1 MSTAAMAGQE
11 PWYRSLDA
19 NQWKTMIASN
29 IGWMFDGYETY
40 ALIITVGVA
49 LHQLLAPAQYPQ
61 IPAYAGTVI
70 GITLLGWGVGGF
82 IGGVVADYIGRR
94 RTMILAILAYSLT
107 TGLSAF
113 AWDWVSFALLRFIV
127 GIAIGSE
134 WATGASM
141 TAEVW
146 PDRAR
151 GRGAGLMQCGL
162 GIGFFLASFIWLF
175 VSGYGPGAWRIMYFI
190 GIIPALFALW
200 LRSGIEESHKWES
213 TNEKRQSARAKKKS
227 GAALAGED
235 QALTRFTVADL
246 FVEPTVRKHA
256 IVAFVMSLATTVAWW
271 GISTWVAPFV
281 AGAAA
286 KAHLPPQTW
295 AAYAGMSYNIGA
307 IIGYIGLGFL
317 ADQFG
322 RKPVVMI
329 FFAGA
334 LLLTP
339 TLYMWTTGL
348 HELVLVAGINGF
360 FTLGLYAWMPVWMP
374 ELFPTRMRATGMAF
388 AFNAPRFVA
397 FLGPLFAGLLIA
409 QFGGFSKMAVAF
421 SLIYILG
428 FVAVPFLPETKGKP
442 LPA

>member
-1 MSTAAMAGQE
+1 MSTTTLAGSQ

-19 NQWKTMIASN
+19 NQWKTMLASN

-40 ALIITVGVA
+40 ALILTVGVA
-49 LHQLLAPAQYPQ
+49 LHQLLDPSQFAQ

-82 IGGVVADYIGRR
+82 VGGIVADYIGRR

-113 AWDWVSFALLRFIV
+113 AWDWVSFALLRFVV

-146 PDRAR
+146 PDNAR

-162 GIGFFLASFIWLF
+162 GIGFFLASLVWLF

-190 GIIPALFALW
+190 GVIPAFFALW
-200 LRSGIEESHKWES
+200 LRTGVEESHKWEH
-213 TNEKRQSARAKKKS
+213 TNEKRKTARAKKKS
-227 GAALAGED
+227 GAALAAED
-235 QALTRFTVADL
+235 HALTRFTVADL
-246 FVEPTVRKHA
+246 FADPEIRKRA
-256 IVAFVMSLATTVAWW
+256 IIVFLMSLTTTVAWW
-271 GISTWVAPFV
+271 GISTWVAPFI
-281 AGAAA
+281 AAA
-286 KAHLPPQTW
+286 AGKIGQPAQTW

-307 IIGYIGLGFL
+307 IVGYIGLGFL
-317 ADQFG
+317 ADNFG
-322 RKPVVMI
+322 RKPIVMI
-329 FFAGA
+329 FFAGS
-334 LLLTP
+334 LVLTFA
-339 TLYMWTTGL
+339 LYMWTTDL
-348 HELVLVAGINGF
+348 HLLLLVAAVNGF
-360 FTLGLYAWMPVWMP
+360 FTLGQYSWMSVWLP

-388 AFNAPRFVA
+388 AFNAPRFIA
-397 FLGPLFAGLLIA
+397 FLGPLFAGMLIA

-421 SLIYILG
+421 SFIYILG
-428 FVAVPFLPETKGKP
+428 FVVVPFLPETKGKP

>member
-1 MSTAAMAGQE
+1 MSTTTLAGSQ

-19 NQWKTMIASN
+19 NQWKTMLASN

-40 ALIITVGVA
+40 ALILTVGVA
-49 LHQLLAPAQYPQ
+49 LHQLLDPSQFAQ

-82 IGGVVADYIGRR
+82 VGGIVADYIGRR

-113 AWDWVSFALLRFIV
+113 AWDWVSFALLRFVV

-146 PDRAR
+146 PDNAR

-162 GIGFFLASFIWLF
+162 GIGFFLASLVWLF

-190 GIIPALFALW
+190 GVIPALFALW
-200 LRSGIEESHKWES
+200 LRTGVEESHKWER
-213 TNEKRQSARAKKKS
+213 TNEKRKTARAKKKS
-227 GAALAGED
+227 GAALAAED
-235 QALTRFTVADL
+235 HALTRFTVADL
-246 FVEPTVRKHA
+246 FADPEIRKRA
-256 IVAFVMSLATTVAWW
+256 IIVFLMSLTTTVAWW
-271 GISTWVAPFV
+271 GISTWVAPFI
-281 AGAAA
+281 AAA
-286 KAHLPPQTW
+286 AGKIGQPAQTW

-307 IIGYIGLGFL
+307 IVGYVGLGFL
-317 ADQFG
+317 ADNFG
-322 RKPVVMI
+322 RKPIVMI
-329 FFAGA
+329 FFAGS
-334 LLLTP
+334 LVLTFA
-339 TLYMWTTGL
+339 LYMWTTDL
-348 HELVLVAGINGF
+348 HLLLLVAAVNGF
-360 FTLGLYAWMPVWMP
+360 FTLGQYSWMSVWLP

-388 AFNAPRFVA
+388 AFNAPRFIA
-397 FLGPLFAGLLIA
+397 FLGPLFAGMLIA

-421 SLIYILG
+421 SFIYILG
-428 FVAVPFLPETKGKP
+428 FVVVPFLPETKGKP

>member
-1 MSTAAMAGQE
+1 MSTTTLAGSQ

-19 NQWKTMIASN
+19 NQWKTMLASN

-40 ALIITVGVA
+40 ALILTVGVA
-49 LHQLLAPAQYPQ
+49 LHQLLDPSQFAQ

-82 IGGVVADYIGRR
+82 VGGIVADYIGRR

-113 AWDWVSFALLRFIV
+113 AWDWVSFALLRFVV

-146 PDRAR
+146 PDNAR

-162 GIGFFLASFIWLF
+162 GIGFFLASLVWLF

-190 GIIPALFALW
+190 GVIPAFFALW
-200 LRSGIEESHKWES
+200 LRTGVEESHKWEH
-213 TNEKRQSARAKKKS
+213 TNEKRKTARAKKKS
-227 GAALAGED
+227 GAALAAED
-235 QALTRFTVADL
+235 HALTRFTVADL
-246 FVEPTVRKHA
+246 FADPEIRKRA
-256 IVAFVMSLATTVAWW
+256 IIAFLMSFTTTVAWW
-271 GISTWVAPFV
+271 GISTWVAPFI
-281 AGAAA
+281 AAA
-286 KAHLPPQTW
+286 AGKVGQPAQTW

-307 IIGYIGLGFL
+307 IVGYIGLGFL
-317 ADQFG
+317 ADNFG
-322 RKPVVMI
+322 RKPIVMT
-329 FFAGA
+329 FFAGS
-334 LLLTP
+334 LLLTFA
-339 TLYMWTTGL
+339 LYMWTTDL
-348 HELVLVAGINGF
+348 HLLLLVAAVNGF
-360 FTLGLYAWMPVWMP
+360 FTLGQYSWMSVWLP

-388 AFNAPRFVA
+388 AFNAPRFIA
-397 FLGPLFAGLLIA
+397 FLGPLFAGMLIA

-421 SLIYILG
+421 SFIYIMG
-428 FVAVPFLPETKGKP
+428 FVVVPFLPETKGKP